1 MPTEELAFSPE
12 FQPLIDAAVARCKVL
27 NYEQA
32 VQFITKGYV
41 VIESAFSK
49 HLADEVCETAW
60 QEMKDEH
67 GVVAEDPGTWHL
79 PFPRGRPS
87 GYLRTKGSGRRLHL
101 KTEAP
106 RAFFAQADV
115 IGGDIRLFDKG
126 EKLHWGD
133 AVIGNLG
140 IPDGR
145 EWHSPHPRQLG
156 WHKDGWHFRHFLNSF
171 EQGLLT
177 VPFFSD
183 VLPQSGA
190 TFFAQD
196 AIKPVA
202 ELLIRSPQGL
212 HPDSVQGSGFLIPGL
227 IEQCSE
233 FRELTGSAGDMA
245 LVHPYVL
252 HRVSVNPTRR
262 PRFIANM
269 AVVLREPMKFDRDGQ
284 DPYSLAE
291 LAVLHALGVPKLNF
305 EMSRPAQAFRP
316 SPFRDS
322 KEAKKERKNLRLDMQ
337 TLACGGFVTPEW
349 AEEFGYQSNRW
360 ALEN

>member
-1 MPTEELAFSPE
+1 MPTEESTFSPE
-12 FQPLIDAAVARCKVL
+12 FQPLVDAAVARCKVL

-32 VQFITKGYV
+32 VQFVTKGYV

-49 HLADEVCETAW
+49 RLADEVCEAAW
-60 QEMKDEH
+60 QEMNAEH
-67 GVVAEDPGTWHL
+67 GVVAEDPDTWHL
-79 PFPRGRPS
+79 AFPQSRPS
-87 GYLRTKGSGRRLHL
+87 GYIRTKGSGRRLHL
-101 KTEAP
+101 KSEAP

-115 IGGDIRLFDKG
+115 IGGDDRLFDNG
-126 EKLHWGD
+126 EKLHWSD

-145 EWHSPHPRQLG
+145 EWHSPHPHQMG

-196 AIKPVA
+196 SIRPVA
-202 ELLIRSPQGL
+202 ELLLRSPQGL
-212 HPDSVQGSGFLIPGL
+212 HPDSVQGSGYLIPGL
-227 IEQCSE
+227 IEQCSDLQ
-233 FRELTGSAGDMA
+233 ELTASAGSVA

-269 AVVLREPMKFDRDGQ
+269 AVVLRQPMNFHRNGHH
-284 DPYSLAE
+284 PYSLAE
-291 LAVLHALGVPKLNF
+291 LAVLHALGVSKINF
-305 EMSRPAQAFRP
+305 EMSRPAKAFRP

-322 KEAKKERKNLRLDMQ
+322 EEAEKERNNLRLDMQ
-337 TLACGGFVTPEW
+337 SLACEGFVTPKW
-349 AEEFGYQSNRW
+349 AEECGYHSNRW
-360 ALEN
+360 VLDN